1 MAYFSLATRDTHE
14 EESYTIDILLF
25 HDTAVDGKG
34 TVDSQSRVNKC
45 VITQGD
51 SCIIVFI
58 QIGPDV
64 LDFGDIFDED
74 VRLIL

>member
-34 TVDSQSRVNKC
+34 TVDSQSRINKC
-45 VITQGD
+45 V
-51 SCIIVFI
+51 
-58 QIGPDV
+58 
-64 LDFGDIFDED
+64 
-74 VRLIL
+74 

>member
-1 MAYFSLATRDTHE
+1 MCLANQKREIIDT
-14 EESYTIDILLF
+14 
-25 HDTAVDGKG
+25 
-34 TVDSQSRVNKC
+34 
-45 VITQGD
+45 ITQGD